1 MTISLNAPKNKKK
14 ILVVDDSALM
24 RRVMC
29 DIINSDERFQ
39 VIEQATD
46 GEKAYEFLK
55 KNTYD
60 GVVLDVNMPKMDG
73 IELIKRI
80 REKSNVPAIIL
91 SAKDGEIDK
100 ALGLGFGADDYVAK
114 PFSMVELSARVKA
127 AIRRATEYSNEEVKQ
142 NKVIKVDDLTI
153 DINNYSVK
161 RGDED
166 LKLTNKEFEIFK
178 LFLTNPNIVFTKEQ
192 IYRQVWEDDFM
203 GDENIINVHIRRLR
217 EKVEREPS
225 KPKYIKTL
233 WGIGYKY
240 ERKE

>member
-1 MTISLNAPKNKKK
+1 MKRILLVEDEKEISLMVKNYLTKEGYIVDTAFNGEEGLFQFRRKDYSLV
-14 ILVVDDSALM
+14 IL
-24 RRVMC
+24 
-29 DIINSDERFQ
+29 DIM
-39 VIEQATD
+39 
-46 GEKAYEFLK
+46 
-55 KNTYD
+55 
-60 GVVLDVNMPKMDG
+60 MPKMDG
-73 IELIKRI
+73 IDLIKRI

-114 PFSMVELSARVKA
+114 LFSMVELSARVKA

-203 GDENIINVHIRRLR
+203 GDDNIINVHIRRLR
-217 EKVEREPS
+217 EKVERDPS

>member
-1 MTISLNAPKNKKK
+1 MKRILLVEDEKVISLMVKNYLTKEGYIVDTAFNGEEGLFQFRQKDYSLV
-14 ILVVDDSALM
+14 IL
-24 RRVMC
+24 
-29 DIINSDERFQ
+29 DIM
-39 VIEQATD
+39 
-46 GEKAYEFLK
+46 
-55 KNTYD
+55 
-60 GVVLDVNMPKMDG
+60 MPKMDG

-142 NKVIKVDDLTI
+142 NKVIKVDNLII

-192 IYRQVWEDDFM
+192 IYRQVWEDEFM
-203 GDENIINVHIRRLR
+203 GDDNIINVHIRRLR
-217 EKVEREPS
+217 EKVERDPS

>member
-1 MTISLNAPKNKKK
+1 MKRILLVEDEKEISLMVKNYLTKEGYIVDTAFNGEEGLFQFRQKDYSLV
-14 ILVVDDSALM
+14 IL
-24 RRVMC
+24 
-29 DIINSDERFQ
+29 DIM
-39 VIEQATD
+39 
-46 GEKAYEFLK
+46 
-55 KNTYD
+55 
-60 GVVLDVNMPKMDG
+60 MPKMDG

-142 NKVIKVDDLTI
+142 NKVIKVDDLII

-192 IYRQVWEDDFM
+192 IYRQVWEDEFM
-203 GDENIINVHIRRLR
+203 GDDNIINVHIRRLR
-217 EKVEREPS
+217 EKVERDPS

>member
-1 MTISLNAPKNKKK
+1 MKRILLVEDEKEISLMVKNYLTKEGYIVDTAFNGEEGLFQFRQRDYSLV
-14 ILVVDDSALM
+14 IL
-24 RRVMC
+24 
-29 DIINSDERFQ
+29 DIM
-39 VIEQATD
+39 
-46 GEKAYEFLK
+46 
-55 KNTYD
+55 
-60 GVVLDVNMPKMDG
+60 MPKMDG

-91 SAKDGEIDK
+91 SAKDSEIDK

-127 AIRRATEYSNEEVKQ
+127 AIRRATEYSNKEVNQEKT
-142 NKVIKVDDLTI
+142 IKLDDLTI

-178 LFLTNPNIVFTKEQ
+178 LLLTNPNIVFTKEQ

-203 GDENIINVHIRRLR
+203 GDDNIINVHIRRLR
-217 EKVEREPS
+217 EKVERDPS

>member
-1 MTISLNAPKNKKK
+1 MKRILLVEDEKEISLMVKNYLTKEGYIVDTVFNGEEGLFQFRQKDYSLV
-14 ILVVDDSALM
+14 IL
-24 RRVMC
+24 
-29 DIINSDERFQ
+29 DIM
-39 VIEQATD
+39 
-46 GEKAYEFLK
+46 
-55 KNTYD
+55 
-60 GVVLDVNMPKMDG
+60 MPKMDG
-73 IELIKRI
+73 IEVIKRI

-142 NKVIKVDDLTI
+142 NKVIKLDDLTI

-161 RGDED
+161 RGDEY
-166 LKLTNKEFEIFK
+166 LKLTSKEFEIFK

-203 GDENIINVHIRRLR
+203 GDDNIINVHIRRLR
-217 EKVEREPS
+217 EKVERDPS

>member
-1 MTISLNAPKNKKK
+1 MKRILLVEDEKEISLMVKNYLTKEGYIVDTVFNGEEGLFQFRQKDYSLV
-14 ILVVDDSALM
+14 IL
-24 RRVMC
+24 
-29 DIINSDERFQ
+29 DIM
-39 VIEQATD
+39 
-46 GEKAYEFLK
+46 
-55 KNTYD
+55 
-60 GVVLDVNMPKMDG
+60 MPKMDG
-73 IELIKRI
+73 IEVIKRI
-80 REKSNVPAIIL
+80 REKSNVPVIIL

-127 AIRRATEYSNEEVKQ
+127 AIRRATEYSKKEVNQEKT
-142 NKVIKVDDLTI
+142 IKLDDLTI

-166 LKLTNKEFEIFK
+166 LKLTSKEFEIFK

-203 GDENIINVHIRRLR
+203 GDDNIINVHIRRLR
-217 EKVEREPS
+217 EKVERDPS

>member
-1 MTISLNAPKNKKK
+1 MKRILLVEDEKEISLMVKNYLTKEGYIVDTAFNGEEGLFQFRRKDYSLV
-14 ILVVDDSALM
+14 IL
-24 RRVMC
+24 
-29 DIINSDERFQ
+29 DIM
-39 VIEQATD
+39 
-46 GEKAYEFLK
+46 
-55 KNTYD
+55 
-60 GVVLDVNMPKMDG
+60 MPKMDG

-91 SAKDGEIDK
+91 S
-100 ALGLGFGADDYVAK
+100 GFGADDYVAK

>member
-1 MTISLNAPKNKKK
+1 MKRILLVEDEKEISLMVKNYLTKEGYIVDTAFNGEEGLFQFRQKDYSLV
-14 ILVVDDSALM
+14 IL
-24 RRVMC
+24 
-29 DIINSDERFQ
+29 DIM
-39 VIEQATD
+39 
-46 GEKAYEFLK
+46 
-55 KNTYD
+55 
-60 GVVLDVNMPKMDG
+60 MPKMDG

-142 NKVIKVDDLTI
+142 NKVIKVDELAI
-153 DINNYSVK
+153 DINNYSAK

-203 GDENIINVHIRRLR
+203 GDDNIINVHIRRLR
-217 EKVEREPS
+217 EKVERDPS

>member
-1 MTISLNAPKNKKK
+1 MKRILLVEDEKEISLMVKNYLTKEGYIVDTVFNGEEGLFQFRQKDYSLV
-14 ILVVDDSALM
+14 IL
-24 RRVMC
+24 
-29 DIINSDERFQ
+29 DIM
-39 VIEQATD
+39 
-46 GEKAYEFLK
+46 
-55 KNTYD
+55 
-60 GVVLDVNMPKMDG
+60 MPKMDG

-127 AIRRATEYSNEEVKQ
+127 AIRRATEYSKKEVNQEKT
-142 NKVIKVDDLTI
+142 IKLDDLTI

-161 RGDED
+161 RGDEY
-166 LKLTNKEFEIFK
+166 LKLTSKEFEIFK

-203 GDENIINVHIRRLR
+203 GDDNIINVHIRRLR
-217 EKVEREPS
+217 EKVERDPS

>member
-1 MTISLNAPKNKKK
+1 MKRILLVEDEKEISLMVKNYLTKEGYIVDTAFNGEEGLFQFRRKDYSLV
-14 ILVVDDSALM
+14 IL
-24 RRVMC
+24 
-29 DIINSDERFQ
+29 DIM
-39 VIEQATD
+39 
-46 GEKAYEFLK
+46 
-55 KNTYD
+55 
-60 GVVLDVNMPKMDG
+60 MPKMDG

-114 PFSMVELSARVKA
+114 LFSMVELSARVKA

-142 NKVIKVDDLTI
+142 NKVIKVDDLII

-192 IYRQVWEDDFM
+192 IYRQVWEDEFM
-203 GDENIINVHIRRLR
+203 GDDNIINVHIRRLR
-217 EKVEREPS
+217 EKVERDPS

>member
-1 MTISLNAPKNKKK
+1 MKRILLVEDEKEISLMVKNYLTKEGYIVDTAFNGEEGLFQFRRKDYSLV
-14 ILVVDDSALM
+14 IL
-24 RRVMC
+24 
-29 DIINSDERFQ
+29 DIM
-39 VIEQATD
+39 
-46 GEKAYEFLK
+46 
-55 KNTYD
+55 
-60 GVVLDVNMPKMDG
+60 MPKMDG

-142 NKVIKVDDLTI
+142 NKVIKVDDLII

-192 IYRQVWEDDFM
+192 IYRQVWEDEFM
-203 GDENIINVHIRRLR
+203 GDDNIINVHIRRLR
-217 EKVEREPS
+217 EKVERDPS

>member
-1 MTISLNAPKNKKK
+1 MKRILLVEDEKEISLMVKNYLTKEGYIVDTDFNGEEGLFQFRQKDYSLV
-14 ILVVDDSALM
+14 IL
-24 RRVMC
+24 
-29 DIINSDERFQ
+29 DIM
-39 VIEQATD
+39 
-46 GEKAYEFLK
+46 
-55 KNTYD
+55 
-60 GVVLDVNMPKMDG
+60 MPKMDG
-73 IELIKRI
+73 IDLIKRI

-142 NKVIKVDDLTI
+142 NKVIKVDDLII

-192 IYRQVWEDDFM
+192 IYRQVWEDEFM
-203 GDENIINVHIRRLR
+203 GDDNIINVHIRRLR
-217 EKVEREPS
+217 EKVERDPS

>member
-1 MTISLNAPKNKKK
+1 MKRILLVEDEKEISLMVKNYLTKEGYIVDTAFNGEEGLFQFRRKDYSLV
-14 ILVVDDSALM
+14 IL
-24 RRVMC
+24 
-29 DIINSDERFQ
+29 DIM
-39 VIEQATD
+39 
-46 GEKAYEFLK
+46 
-55 KNTYD
+55 
-60 GVVLDVNMPKMDG
+60 MPKMDG
-73 IELIKRI
+73 IDLIKRI

-192 IYRQVWEDDFM
+192 IYRQVWEDEFM
-203 GDENIINVHIRRLR
+203 GDDNIINVHIRRLR
-217 EKVEREPS
+217 EKVERDPS

>member
-1 MTISLNAPKNKKK
+1 MKRILLVEDEKEISLMVKNYLTKEGYIVDTAFNGEEGLFQFRQKDYSLV
-14 ILVVDDSALM
+14 IL
-24 RRVMC
+24 
-29 DIINSDERFQ
+29 DIM
-39 VIEQATD
+39 
-46 GEKAYEFLK
+46 
-55 KNTYD
+55 
-60 GVVLDVNMPKMDG
+60 MPKMDG
-73 IELIKRI
+73 IDLIKRI

-178 LFLTNPNIVFTKEQ
+178 LFLTNPNLVFTKEQ

-203 GDENIINVHIRRLR
+203 GDDNIINVHIRRLR
-217 EKVEREPS
+217 EKVERDPS

>member
-1 MTISLNAPKNKKK
+1 MKRILLVEDEKEISLMVKNYLTKEGYIVDTAFNGEEGLFQFRRKDYSLV
-14 ILVVDDSALM
+14 IL
-24 RRVMC
+24 
-29 DIINSDERFQ
+29 DIM
-39 VIEQATD
+39 
-46 GEKAYEFLK
+46 
-55 KNTYD
+55 
-60 GVVLDVNMPKMDG
+60 MPKMDG

-114 PFSMVELSARVKA
+114 LFSMVELSARVKA

-142 NKVIKVDDLTI
+142 NKVIKVDDLII

-203 GDENIINVHIRRLR
+203 GDDNIINVHIRRLR
-217 EKVEREPS
+217 EKVERDPS

>member
-1 MTISLNAPKNKKK
+1 MKRILLVEDEKEISLMVKNYLTKEGYIVDTAFNGEEGLFQFRQRDYSLV
-14 ILVVDDSALM
+14 IL
-24 RRVMC
+24 
-29 DIINSDERFQ
+29 DIM
-39 VIEQATD
+39 
-46 GEKAYEFLK
+46 
-55 KNTYD
+55 
-60 GVVLDVNMPKMDG
+60 MPKMDG

-142 NKVIKVDDLTI
+142 NKVIKVDDLRI

-192 IYRQVWEDDFM
+192 IYRQVWEDEFM
-203 GDENIINVHIRRLR
+203 GDDNIINVHIRRLR
-217 EKVEREPS
+217 EKVERDPS

>member
-1 MTISLNAPKNKKK
+1 MKRILLVEDEKEISLMVKNYLTKEGYIVDTAFNGEEGLFQFRQRDYSLV
-14 ILVVDDSALM
+14 IL
-24 RRVMC
+24 
-29 DIINSDERFQ
+29 DIM
-39 VIEQATD
+39 
-46 GEKAYEFLK
+46 
-55 KNTYD
+55 
-60 GVVLDVNMPKMDG
+60 MPKMDG

-91 SAKDGEIDK
+91 SAKDSEIDK

-127 AIRRATEYSNEEVKQ
+127 AIRRATEYSKKEVNQEKT
-142 NKVIKVDDLTI
+142 IKLDDLTI

-161 RGDED
+161 RGDEN

-203 GDENIINVHIRRLR
+203 GDDNIINVHIRRLR
-217 EKVEREPS
+217 EKVERDPS

>member
-1 MTISLNAPKNKKK
+1 MKRILLVEDEKEISLMVKNYLTKEGYIVDTVFNGEEGLFQFRQKDYSLV
-14 ILVVDDSALM
+14 IL
-24 RRVMC
+24 
-29 DIINSDERFQ
+29 DIM
-39 VIEQATD
+39 
-46 GEKAYEFLK
+46 
-55 KNTYD
+55 
-60 GVVLDVNMPKMDG
+60 MPKMDG
-73 IELIKRI
+73 IEVIKRI
-80 REKSNVPAIIL
+80 REKSNVPVIIL

-142 NKVIKVDDLTI
+142 NKVIKVDDLII

-161 RGDED
+161 RGDEN

-203 GDENIINVHIRRLR
+203 GDDNIINVHIRRLR
-217 EKVEREPS
+217 EKVERDPS

>member
-1 MTISLNAPKNKKK
+1 MKRILLVEDEKEISLMVKNYLTKEGYIVDTAFNGEEGLFQFRRKDYSLV
-14 ILVVDDSALM
+14 IL
-24 RRVMC
+24 
-29 DIINSDERFQ
+29 DIM
-39 VIEQATD
+39 
-46 GEKAYEFLK
+46 
-55 KNTYD
+55 
-60 GVVLDVNMPKMDG
+60 MPKMDG

-203 GDENIINVHIRRLR
+203 GDDNIINVHIRRLR
-217 EKVEREPS
+217 EKVERDPS

>member
-1 MTISLNAPKNKKK
+1 MKRILLVEDEKEISLMVKNYLTKEGYIVDTAFNGEDGLFQFRRKDYSLV
-14 ILVVDDSALM
+14 IL
-24 RRVMC
+24 
-29 DIINSDERFQ
+29 DIM
-39 VIEQATD
+39 
-46 GEKAYEFLK
+46 
-55 KNTYD
+55 
-60 GVVLDVNMPKMDG
+60 MPKMDG

-142 NKVIKVDDLTI
+142 NKVIKVDDLII

-192 IYRQVWEDDFM
+192 IYRQVWEDEFM
-203 GDENIINVHIRRLR
+203 GDDNIINVHIRRLR
-217 EKVEREPS
+217 EKVERDPS

>member
-1 MTISLNAPKNKKK
+1 MKRILLVEDEKEISLMVKNYLTKEGYIVDTAFNGEEGLFQFRQKDYSLV
-14 ILVVDDSALM
+14 IL
-24 RRVMC
+24 
-29 DIINSDERFQ
+29 DIM
-39 VIEQATD
+39 
-46 GEKAYEFLK
+46 
-55 KNTYD
+55 
-60 GVVLDVNMPKMDG
+60 MPKMDG
-73 IELIKRI
+73 IDLIKRI

-142 NKVIKVDDLTI
+142 NKVIKVDDLII

-203 GDENIINVHIRRLR
+203 GDDNIINVHIRRLR
-217 EKVEREPS
+217 EKVERDPS

>member
-1 MTISLNAPKNKKK
+1 MKRILLVEDEKEISLMVKNYLTKEGYIVDTAFNGEEGLFHFRQRDYSLV
-14 ILVVDDSALM
+14 IL
-24 RRVMC
+24 
-29 DIINSDERFQ
+29 DIM
-39 VIEQATD
+39 
-46 GEKAYEFLK
+46 
-55 KNTYD
+55 
-60 GVVLDVNMPKMDG
+60 MPKMDG

-203 GDENIINVHIRRLR
+203 GDDNIINVHIRRLR
-217 EKVEREPS
+217 EKVERDPS

>member
-1 MTISLNAPKNKKK
+1 MKRILLVEDEKEISLMVKNYLTKEGYIVDTAFNGEEGLFQFRRKDYSLV
-14 ILVVDDSALM
+14 IL
-24 RRVMC
+24 
-29 DIINSDERFQ
+29 DIM
-39 VIEQATD
+39 
-46 GEKAYEFLK
+46 
-55 KNTYD
+55 
-60 GVVLDVNMPKMDG
+60 MPKMDG

-114 PFSMVELSARVKA
+114 PFSMIELSARVKA

-142 NKVIKVDDLTI
+142 NKVIKVDDLII

-192 IYRQVWEDDFM
+192 IYRQVWEDEFM
-203 GDENIINVHIRRLR
+203 GDDNIINVHIRRLR
-217 EKVEREPS
+217 EKVERDPS

>member
-1 MTISLNAPKNKKK
+1 MKRILLVEDEKEISLMVKNYLTKEGYIVDTAFNGEEGLFQFRQKDYSLV
-14 ILVVDDSALM
+14 IL
-24 RRVMC
+24 
-29 DIINSDERFQ
+29 DIM
-39 VIEQATD
+39 
-46 GEKAYEFLK
+46 
-55 KNTYD
+55 
-60 GVVLDVNMPKMDG
+60 MPKMDG

-142 NKVIKVDDLTI
+142 NKVIKVDDLRI

-203 GDENIINVHIRRLR
+203 GDDNIINVHIRRLR
-217 EKVEREPS
+217 EKVERDPS

>member
-1 MTISLNAPKNKKK
+1 MKRILLVEDEKEISLMVKNYLTKEGYIVDTAFNGEEGLFQFRQKDYSLV
-14 ILVVDDSALM
+14 IL
-24 RRVMC
+24 
-29 DIINSDERFQ
+29 DIM
-39 VIEQATD
+39 
-46 GEKAYEFLK
+46 
-55 KNTYD
+55 
-60 GVVLDVNMPKMDG
+60 MPKMDG

-127 AIRRATEYSNEEVKQ
+127 AIRRATEYYNEEVKQ

-203 GDENIINVHIRRLR
+203 GDDNIINVHIRRLR
-217 EKVEREPS
+217 EKVERNPS

>member
-1 MTISLNAPKNKKK
+1 MKRILLVEDEKEISLMVKNYLTKEGYIVDTVFNGEEGLFQFRQKDYSLV
-14 ILVVDDSALM
+14 IL
-24 RRVMC
+24 
-29 DIINSDERFQ
+29 DIM
-39 VIEQATD
+39 
-46 GEKAYEFLK
+46 
-55 KNTYD
+55 
-60 GVVLDVNMPKMDG
+60 MPKMDG

-142 NKVIKVDDLTI
+142 NKVIKLDDLTI

-161 RGDED
+161 RGDEY
-166 LKLTNKEFEIFK
+166 LKLTSKEFEIFK

-203 GDENIINVHIRRLR
+203 GDDNIINVHIRRLR
-217 EKVEREPS
+217 EKVERDPS

>member
-1 MTISLNAPKNKKK
+1 MKRILLVEDEKEISLMVKNYLTKEGYIVDTAFNGEEGLFQFRQKDYSLV
-14 ILVVDDSALM
+14 IL
-24 RRVMC
+24 
-29 DIINSDERFQ
+29 DIM
-39 VIEQATD
+39 
-46 GEKAYEFLK
+46 
-55 KNTYD
+55 
-60 GVVLDVNMPKMDG
+60 MPKMDG

-114 PFSMVELSARVKA
+114 LFSMVELSARVKA

-203 GDENIINVHIRRLR
+203 GDDNIINVHIRRLR
-217 EKVEREPS
+217 EKVERDPS

>member
-1 MTISLNAPKNKKK
+1 
-14 ILVVDDSALM
+14 
-24 RRVMC
+24 
-29 DIINSDERFQ
+29 
-39 VIEQATD
+39 
-46 GEKAYEFLK
+46 
-55 KNTYD
+55 
-60 GVVLDVNMPKMDG
+60 MPKMDG

-161 RGDED
+161 RGDEN

-178 LFLTNPNIVFTKEQ
+178 LLLTNPNIVFTKEQ

-203 GDENIINVHIRRLR
+203 GDDNIINVHIRRLR
-217 EKVEREPS
+217 EKVERDPS

>member
-1 MTISLNAPKNKKK
+1 MKRILLVEDEKEISLMVKNYLTKEGYIVDTAFNGEEGLFQFRQKDYSLV
-14 ILVVDDSALM
+14 IL
-24 RRVMC
+24 
-29 DIINSDERFQ
+29 DIM
-39 VIEQATD
+39 
-46 GEKAYEFLK
+46 
-55 KNTYD
+55 
-60 GVVLDVNMPKMDG
+60 MPKMDG

-142 NKVIKVDDLTI
+142 NKVIKVDNLII

-203 GDENIINVHIRRLR
+203 GDDNIINVHIRRLR
-217 EKVEREPS
+217 EKVERDPS

>member
-1 MTISLNAPKNKKK
+1 MKRILLVEDEKEISLMVKNYLTKEGYIVDTAFNGEEGLFQFRRKDYSLV
-14 ILVVDDSALM
+14 IL
-24 RRVMC
+24 
-29 DIINSDERFQ
+29 DIM
-39 VIEQATD
+39 
-46 GEKAYEFLK
+46 
-55 KNTYD
+55 
-60 GVVLDVNMPKMDG
+60 MPKMDG

-192 IYRQVWEDDFM
+192 IYRQVWEDEFM
-203 GDENIINVHIRRLR
+203 GDDNIINVHIRRLR

>member
-1 MTISLNAPKNKKK
+1 MKRILLVEDEKEISLMVKNYLTKEGYIVDTVFNGEEGLFQFRQKDYSLV
-14 ILVVDDSALM
+14 IL
-24 RRVMC
+24 
-29 DIINSDERFQ
+29 DIM
-39 VIEQATD
+39 
-46 GEKAYEFLK
+46 
-55 KNTYD
+55 
-60 GVVLDVNMPKMDG
+60 MPKMDG

-127 AIRRATEYSNEEVKQ
+127 AIRRATEYSNEKVKQ
-142 NKVIKVDDLTI
+142 NKVIKLDDLTI

-161 RGDED
+161 RGDEY
-166 LKLTNKEFEIFK
+166 LKLTSKEFEIFK

-203 GDENIINVHIRRLR
+203 GDDNIINVHIRRLR
-217 EKVEREPS
+217 EKVERDPS

-240 ERKE
+240 EGKE

>member
-1 MTISLNAPKNKKK
+1 MKRILLVEDEKEISLMVKNYLTKEGYIVDTAFNGEEGLFQFRRKDYSLV
-14 ILVVDDSALM
+14 IL
-24 RRVMC
+24 
-29 DIINSDERFQ
+29 DIM
-39 VIEQATD
+39 
-46 GEKAYEFLK
+46 
-55 KNTYD
+55 
-60 GVVLDVNMPKMDG
+60 MPKMDG

-142 NKVIKVDDLTI
+142 NKVIKVDDLII

-192 IYRQVWEDDFM
+192 IYRQVWEDEFM
-203 GDENIINVHIRRLR
+203 GDDNIINVHIRRLR
-217 EKVEREPS
+217 
-225 KPKYIKTL
+225 
-233 WGIGYKY
+233 
-240 ERKE
+240 

>member
-1 MTISLNAPKNKKK
+1 MKRILLVEDEKEISLMVKNYLTKEGYIVDTAFNGEEWLFQFRQKDYSLV
-14 ILVVDDSALM
+14 IL
-24 RRVMC
+24 
-29 DIINSDERFQ
+29 DIM
-39 VIEQATD
+39 
-46 GEKAYEFLK
+46 
-55 KNTYD
+55 
-60 GVVLDVNMPKMDG
+60 MPKMDG
-73 IELIKRI
+73 IDLIKRI

-192 IYRQVWEDDFM
+192 IYRQVWEDEFM
-203 GDENIINVHIRRLR
+203 GDDNIINVHIRRLR
-217 EKVEREPS
+217 EKVERDPS

>member
-1 MTISLNAPKNKKK
+1 MKRILLVEDEKEISLMVKNYLTKEGYIVDTAFNGEEGLFQFRRKDYSLV
-14 ILVVDDSALM
+14 IL
-24 RRVMC
+24 
-29 DIINSDERFQ
+29 DIM
-39 VIEQATD
+39 
-46 GEKAYEFLK
+46 
-55 KNTYD
+55 
-60 GVVLDVNMPKMDG
+60 MPKMDG

>member
-1 MTISLNAPKNKKK
+1 MKRILLVEDEKEISLMVKNYLTKEGYIVDTAFNGEEGLFQFRQKDYSLV
-14 ILVVDDSALM
+14 IL
-24 RRVMC
+24 
-29 DIINSDERFQ
+29 DIM
-39 VIEQATD
+39 
-46 GEKAYEFLK
+46 
-55 KNTYD
+55 
-60 GVVLDVNMPKMDG
+60 MPKMDG

-142 NKVIKVDDLTI
+142 NKVIKVDNLII

-192 IYRQVWEDDFM
+192 IYRQVWEDEFM
-203 GDENIINVHIRRLR
+203 GDDNIINVHIRRLR
-217 EKVEREPS
+217 EKVERDPS

>member
-1 MTISLNAPKNKKK
+1 MLVEDEKEISLMVKNYLTKEGYIVDTAFNGEEGLFQFRRKDYSLV
-14 ILVVDDSALM
+14 IL
-24 RRVMC
+24 
-29 DIINSDERFQ
+29 DIM
-39 VIEQATD
+39 
-46 GEKAYEFLK
+46 
-55 KNTYD
+55 
-60 GVVLDVNMPKMDG
+60 MPKMDG

-142 NKVIKVDDLTI
+142 NKVIKVDDLII

-192 IYRQVWEDDFM
+192 IYRQVWEDEFM
-203 GDENIINVHIRRLR
+203 GDDNIINVHIRRLR
-217 EKVEREPS
+217 EKVERDPS